1 MNLIVLLLW
10 ESKEGRERGP
20 LGIWKN
26 NIILD
31 KNNLKERNNN
41 ATLIIASRNRHNTNG
56 LIYIASTK
64 LFL

>member
-10 ESKEGRERGP
+10 ESKEGRGRGP

-41 ATLIIASRNRHNTNG
+41 ATLIFQKDNS
-56 LIYIASTK
+56 LI
-64 LFL
+64 